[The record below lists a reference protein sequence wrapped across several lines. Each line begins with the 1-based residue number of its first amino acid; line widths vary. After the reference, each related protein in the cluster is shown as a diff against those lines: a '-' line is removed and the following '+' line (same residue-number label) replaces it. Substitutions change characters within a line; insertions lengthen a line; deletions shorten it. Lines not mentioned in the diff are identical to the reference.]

1 MVGER
6 RDDTRRRRMNDD
18 PELVEVLRGGT
29 VESRHR
35 GAVAVVDG
43 DGRLVFRLGDVEA
56 PVFPRSAIKVMQ
68 ALPLVE
74 SGAADALAL
83 SRADLALATASH
95 NGEEVH
101 VAGARD
107 LLAKVG
113 RDETCLVCGAQWPG
127 REDDRGRLHR
137 AGLKPSRL
145 HNNCSGKHAG
155 FVCFAVH
162 SGIDP
167 AGYGDPDHPVQR
179 EIAAAISD
187 VTGFDVAGAPRGRD
201 GCSIPTWAI
210 SLTAMA
216 RGFARMA
223 TGNGLAPV
231 RAAAAKRLIDAAIA
245 EPFMIA
251 GTGRFCTDFI
261 EACRGEVY
269 VKTGAEGVFCAT
281 LPALG
286 LGIAVKCDD
295 GATRAAEVVTAAVV
309 TRLLGR
315 TGDPIFERFLRPTI
329 RDWNG
334 VEVGGLAARS
344 GVFDGLAG

>member
-1 MVGER
+1 MIDNPR
-6 RDDTRRRRMNDD
+6 
-18 PELVEVLRGGT
+18 LVEVLRGGA
-29 VESRHR
+29 VESCHR
-35 GAVAVVDG
+35 GAVAVADAG
-43 DGRLVFRLGDVEA
+43 GRLLLALGDVEA

-74 SGAADALAL
+74 SGAAAALSLTPVELAL
-83 SRADLALATASH
+83 STASH

-101 VAGARD
+101 VEGARAM
-107 LLAKVG
+107 LAKVG

-137 AGLKPSRL
+137 AGLRPTRL

-167 AGYGDPDHPVQR
+167 AGYGDVDHPVQR
-179 EIAAAISD
+179 EIAAAIAD
-187 VTGFDVAGAPRGRD
+187 VTGFDTARAPRGQD
-201 GCSIPTWAI
+201 GCSIPTWGLPVA
-210 SLTAMA
+210 AMA
-216 RGFARMA
+216 RGFARL
-223 TGNGLAPV
+223 GSGEGLAPA
-231 RAAAAKRLIDAAIA
+231 RAAAARLLIEAAIA

-261 EACRGEVY
+261 GACGGEVY
-269 VKTGAEGVFCAT
+269 VKTGAEGVFCAA

-286 LGIAVKCDD
+286 LGVAVKCDD
-295 GATRAAEVVTAAVV
+295 GAARAAEVVTATVV
-309 TRLLGR
+309 ARLLGR
-315 TGDPIFERFLRPTI
+315 AVDTVFERFLRPEI

-334 VEVGGLAARS
+334 AVVGGLRAAT
-344 GVFDGLAG
+344 GWAEGLRP

>member
-1 MVGER
+1 
-6 RDDTRRRRMNDD
+6 MNDD
-18 PELVEVLRGGT
+18 PRLVEVLRGGA

-35 GAVAVVDG
+35 GAVAVADAH
-43 DGRLVFRLGDVEA
+43 GRLLFALGDVEA

-74 SGAADALAL
+74 SGAAAALAL
-83 SRADLALATASH
+83 TPAELALSTASH

-101 VAGARD
+101 VEGARA

-137 AGLKPSRL
+137 AGLRPTRL

-162 SGIDP
+162 AGIDP
-167 AGYGDPDHPVQR
+167 TGYGDVDHPVQR
-179 EIAAAISD
+179 EIAAAIAG
-187 VTGFDVAGAPRGRD
+187 VTGVDLADAPRGQD
-201 GCSIPTWAI
+201 GCSIPTWA
-210 SLTAMA
+210 LPVAAMA
-216 RGFARMA
+216 RGFARL
-223 TGNGLAPV
+223 GSGEGLPPI
-231 RAAAAKRLIDAAIA
+231 RAAAARLLIEAALA

-261 EACRGEVY
+261 AACGGEVY
-269 VKTGAEGVFCAT
+269 VKTGAEGVFCAA

-286 LGIAVKCDD
+286 LGVAVKCDD
-295 GATRAAEVVTAAVV
+295 GAARAAEVITATVV

-315 TGDPIFERFLRPTI
+315 TEDPAFERFLRPEI

-334 VEVGGLAARS
+334 TVVGGLRAA
-344 GVFDGLAG
+344 AGWSEALRP

>member
-1 MVGER
+1 MSQ
-6 RDDTRRRRMNDD
+6 D
-18 PELVEVLRGGT
+18 PRLVDVLRGGH

-35 GAVAVVDG
+35 GAVAVADAE
-43 DGRLVFRLGDVEA
+43 GRLVFALGDVER

-68 ALPLVE
+68 ALPMVE
-74 SGAADALAL
+74 SGAAAALKLTTAELAL
-83 SRADLALATASH
+83 STASH
-95 NGEEVH
+95 NGEAAH
-101 VAGARD
+101 VEGARAM
-107 LLAKVG
+107 LARVG

-137 AGLKPSRL
+137 DGRTPTRL

-162 SGIDP
+162 AGIDP
-167 AGYGDPDHPVQR
+167 AGYGDVDHPVQR
-179 EIAAAISD
+179 EIAAAIGD
-187 VTGFDVAGAPRGRD
+187 VTGVDMAAAPRGRD
-201 GCSIPTWAI
+201 GCSIPTWGLPVA
-210 SLTAMA
+210 AMA

-223 TGNGLAPV
+223 SGSGLATN
-231 RAAAAKRLIDAAIA
+231 RAAAARLLIEAAIA

-261 EACRGEVY
+261 GACGGEVY
-269 VKTGAEGVFCAT
+269 VKTGAEGVFCAAI
-281 LPALG
+281 PALG

-295 GATRAAEVVTAAVV
+295 GATRAAEVVTAEVV

-315 TGDPIFERFLRPTI
+315 AEDPAFDRFRRPVI

-334 VEVGGLAARS
+334 VDVGEVRASDGWL
-344 GVFDGLAG
+344 DGLPARG